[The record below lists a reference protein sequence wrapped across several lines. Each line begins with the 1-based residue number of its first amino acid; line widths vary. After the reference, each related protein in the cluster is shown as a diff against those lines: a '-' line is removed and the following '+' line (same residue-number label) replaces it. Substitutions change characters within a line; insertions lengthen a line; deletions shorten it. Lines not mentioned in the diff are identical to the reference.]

1 MSKTKK
7 QKKFQADEAPE
18 SSPAIG
24 ESDESA
30 VEEAAEETSPE
41 TAEGDFPSEES
52 PDDSS
57 ADAGQ
62 DDSAG
67 AGQDDSAGAADADNS
82 EPAVPADDSPRA
94 GSAKKSPAKSAA
106 KESKPSAKIQKSKA
120 PAKAADSDAQEDAP
134 PATKV
139 LRAGVA
145 DKLSGRS
152 LGAIHYEVGED
163 ADGEVKLRLTRNEG
177 GGTFSKEWLSLP
189 RIAEAVAE
197 PDQAGRSFHATRLKS
212 AFAGRSTNNAPF
224 LAAALVAEGLLAK
237 SDEETRKVM
246 LRVARAP
253 ESWPDA
259 LRQGKPLGKL
269 ARRQIERSEPVEG
282 PKADE
287 AEESPGDDEPE

>member
-1 MSKTKK
+1 MDNS
-7 QKKFQADEAPE
+7 AAEEVAEE
-18 SSPAIG
+18 SSP
-24 ESDESA
+24 ESA
-30 VEEAAEETSPE
+30 ED
-41 TAEGDFPSEES
+41 DFPSEES
-52 PDDSS
+52 PDNSS
-57 ADAGQ
+57 ADA
-62 DDSAG
+62 S
-67 AGQDDSAGAADADNS
+67 QDDSAGAADADNS
-82 EPAVPADDSPRA
+82 EPAIPAGDSPRA
-94 GSAKKSPAKSAA
+94 GAAKKSAAKSADKSPAK
-106 KESKPSAKIQKSKA
+106 ESKTSAKIQKSKA
-120 PAKAADSDAQEDAP
+120 ADKTSGKAADSDAQEDAP

-163 ADGEVKLRLTRNEG
+163 TDGQVKLRLTRNEG

-197 PDQAGRSFHATRLKS
+197 PDQAGRSFHATRLKG

-224 LAAALVAEGLLAK
+224 LAAALVAEGLLSK

-259 LRQGKPLGKL
+259 LRHGKPLGKL
-269 ARRQIERSEPVEG
+269 GRRQIEQREVSDG
-282 PKADE
+282 QASDE
-287 AEESPGDDEPE
+287 AEEKSDEDEPE